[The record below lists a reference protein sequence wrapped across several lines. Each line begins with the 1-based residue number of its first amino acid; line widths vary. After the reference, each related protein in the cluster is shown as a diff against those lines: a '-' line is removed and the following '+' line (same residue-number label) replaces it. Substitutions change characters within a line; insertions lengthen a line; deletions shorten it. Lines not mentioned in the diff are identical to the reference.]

1 MTEQTAARTTRA
13 NRTTFMVEIFLVIC
27 VLWIIV
33 TLVDID
39 FSQKRTSY
47 KTRRL
52 EFWQELHKNVAVKA
66 KYANFEMG

>member
-1 MTEQTAARTTRA
+1 
-13 NRTTFMVEIFLVIC
+13 MVEIFLVIC

-52 EFWQELHKNVAVKA
+52 EFWQELHKKCGGESKIRQFRNGMNKDFSTMQDE
-66 KYANFEMG
+66 YMTGI

>member
-1 MTEQTAARTTRA
+1 
-13 NRTTFMVEIFLVIC
+13 MVEIFLVIC
-27 VLWIIV
+27 MLWIIV

-39 FSQKRTSY
+39 FSQKRISY